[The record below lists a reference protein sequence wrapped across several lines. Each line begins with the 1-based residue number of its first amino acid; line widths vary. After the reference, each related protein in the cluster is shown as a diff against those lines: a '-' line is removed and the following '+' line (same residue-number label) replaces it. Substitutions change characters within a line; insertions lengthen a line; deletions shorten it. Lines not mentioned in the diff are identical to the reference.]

1 METAEI
7 AEASETEA
15 SGSDPESEVESA
27 ETEEPAA
34 DPENTETTEEK
45 TE

>member
-1 METAEI
+1 MQPFLP
-7 AEASETEA
+7 ASETEA